1 MKDFKIPEYDL
12 GEHPLETAFE
22 IVFSHDTIKETHGDT
37 LVTTPWEDG
46 LRIAEYVVGIDAI
59 PWCLK
64 HIFGSQSVK
73 VTVHQTLKKDEKNW
87 KVDNNIKMHFLG
99 ARFFKIKSHFSL
111 EERDDKHIYLSGE
124 VICNAILLP
133 PLNRFAESYMISQC
147 KKEVDKYT
155 QSVTQKFST
164 M

>member
-1 MKDFKIPEYDL
+1 MKEFKIPEYVL
-12 GEHPLETAFE
+12 GEHSLEKAFE
-22 IVFSHDTIKETHGDT
+22 GVFSHETIKETHGDT

-46 LRIAEYVVGIDAI
+46 LRIAEYVVSIDDI

-64 HIFGSQSVK
+64 HIFGSRSIR
-73 VTVHQTLKKDEKNW
+73 VTVHQTLTKKEKKW

-99 ARFFKIKSHFSL
+99 ARFFKIKSHFTLS
-111 EERDDKHIYLSGE
+111 ERDDKHIYLSGT
-124 VICNAILLP
+124 VMCNAILPP

-147 KKEVDKYT
+147 KKEIDKYT
-155 QSVTQKFST
+155 ESVTQKFLT